1 MTLTKAAAN
10 QFIKDNQA
18 TVSQKFRPQVHFAA
32 PIGWIN
38 DPNGLVYFQGYY
50 HLFYQYNPYQA
61 TWDTMHWGHARSKD
75 LSVWEDLPVALAP
88 DQKYDRDGV
97 FSGSALVV
105 ADRLYLMYTGHII
118 HDDGT
123 ITENQNIAYS
133 DDGLHFEKYANN
145 PVLAAKDLPTGAST
159 KDFRDP
165 KLVHHGNKFY
175 AVIASS
181 YRNETGQ
188 ILLFE
193 SKDLLHWQFKSV
205 VLDHLQ
211 ELGMIAECPDL
222 FSFENKDAMIF
233 SAIGHQDDTHE
244 VKIAL
249 GEMDWDKGV
258 FYPQRIQTLDQG
270 ADFYAPQ
277 TFEHQGRRVLIS
289 WLRHASATNY
299 LADRQQK
306 WNGQMGT
313 PRLLTIDEKGD
324 LNQTPVLPAGVQQ
337 ELLLAEKEAVTLP
350 TACAISLV
358 QSLKFK
364 RPITLAGND
373 GQIILQRTSAYEY
386 ELLVQSS
393 TEQRKVQII
402 ADSQQKVTLILDRS
416 SVEVFVGESTVAS
429 LVYFFE
435 SGIKSLTSA
444 ENNLKVDLITFSKL

>member
-18 TVSQKFRPQVHFAA
+18 TVSQKFRPRIHFAA

-38 DPNGLVYFQGYY
+38 DPNGLVYFKGYY

-88 DQKYDRDGV
+88 DQAYDRNGV

-105 ADRLYLMYTGHII
+105 ADRLYVMYTGHLI
-118 HDDGT
+118 HADGT

-133 DDGLHFEKYANN
+133 DDGVHFEKYQNN
-145 PVLAAKDLPTGAST
+145 PVLDAQDLPDGAST

-165 KLVHHGNKFY
+165 KLVQHGDKFY

-181 YRNETGQ
+181 YQNEAGQ
-188 ILLFE
+188 ILLYE

-205 VLDHLQ
+205 VLNHLQ

-222 FSFENKDAMIF
+222 FSFNKKDAMIF
-233 SAIGHQDDTHE
+233 SAIGHNDDTHE
-244 VKIAL
+244 VKVTL
-249 GEMDWDKGV
+249 GKMDWDQGV

-277 TFEHQGRRVLIS
+277 TFEHQGKRLLIS
-289 WLRHASATNY
+289 WLRHANETNY
-299 LADRQQK
+299 LADQQQK

-313 PRLLTIDEKGD
+313 PRLLTIDAKDD
-324 LNQTPVLPAGVQQ
+324 LNQTPVVPAGVQQ
-337 ELLLAEKEAVTLP
+337 ELVLAEQQAVRVP
-350 TACAISLV
+350 AVCAMNIMEPLA
-358 QSLKFK
+358 LK
-364 RPITLAGND
+364 RPITLTSDD
-373 GQIILQRTSAYEY
+373 GQIVLQRNSEYEY
-386 ELLVQSS
+386 ELFTQSS
-393 TEQRKVQII
+393 MEKRKVKVF
-402 ADSQQKVTLILDRS
+402 ADSRQKLTLILDRS
-416 SVEVFVGESTVAS
+416 SVELFVGDSSVAS

-435 SGIKSLTSA
+435 SGIKNLTSA